1 MMKIIFTYID
11 SNEKAEEIAQV
22 LLKEK
27 LAACVGILHGK
38 SRYWWKDK
46 IEKNE
51 NEFHMIIKT
60 TEKNVDE
67 IMEKIK
73 QLHTYELPVI
83 DVLDT
88 KVNKEAEDWLNEV
101 TK

>member
-11 SNEKAEEIAQV
+11 SNEKAEEIAQT
-22 LLKEK
+22 LLQEK
-27 LAACVGILHGK
+27 IAACIGIWPCK

-51 NEFHMIIKT
+51 NELIIQIKT
-60 TEKNVDE
+60 TEKHVDE
-67 IMEKIK
+67 VIDKIK